1 VVSVDIED
9 IEQVPDAPAV
19 FVIWPRGEA
28 GAQPYLGRTGLLRR
42 RLSRLLKKRDTPSK
56 ILNLREVAGRVEYAL
71 TGSQLEST
79 LLFYRLARAHFPD
92 SYLKLIKLRMPAYV
106 KLILSNEFPR
116 VSVTSRVTGGASLY
130 YGPFRT
136 RSQAELFTGQFL
148 DLFQI
153 RRCEENLAP
162 NPAHPGCIYGEMNMC
177 LRPCQEVVTASQY
190 ATEVERVSQFLKT
203 DGLTLIDKTSATRD
217 RLSEDMDFE
226 EAAKMHR
233 KIERIR
239 QILTLRDDLVCDID
253 RLHGVAVAQ
262 SAEVG
267 ILNLFVI
274 RRGWWHGPLALELNA
289 GSSSLD
295 RRLRDM
301 VYSVPDTSAGKGTAS
316 ERQEHLALL
325 AKWFYSSWRD
335 GEFLQAD
342 SFEELSYR
350 KLVNAVARVAKGVAV
365 TAAAPSERT

>member
-1 VVSVDIED
+1 MVSLEIDQ
-9 IEQVPDAPAV
+9 IEQAPDAPAV
-19 FVIWPRGEA
+19 FVIWPRDGVGE
-28 GAQPYLGRTGLLRR
+28 PYLGRTGLLRR
-42 RLSRLLKKRDTPSK
+42 RLLRLLKKRETPSK

-79 LLFYRLARAHFPD
+79 LLFYRLARLHFPD
-92 SYLKLIKLRMPAYV
+92 RYLKMIKLRMPAYV

-116 VSVTSRVTGGASLY
+116 VSVTSRVAGGSSLY

-136 RSQAELFTGQFL
+136 RTQAELFAGQFL
-148 DLFQI
+148 DLFQM
-153 RRCEENLAP
+153 RRCEENLIP
-162 NPAHPGCIYGEMNMC
+162 NAAHPGCIYGEMNMC
-177 LRPCQEVVTASQY
+177 LRPCQEVVTVEQY

-203 DGLTLIDKTSATRD
+203 DGLALIEKTSATRD

-253 RLHGVAVAQ
+253 KLHGVAVARA
-262 SAEVG
+262 AEAGV
-267 ILNLFVI
+267 LHLFVM
-274 RRGWWHGPLALELNA
+274 RRGWWHGPLPLELHA
-289 GSSSLD
+289 AEPSSLD
-295 RRLRDM
+295 RRLRDA
-301 VYSVPDTSAGKGTAS
+301 VHTVPEGTKGTAS

-335 GEFLQAD
+335 GEFLQAN

-350 KLVNAVARVAKGVAV
+350 KLVNAVARVAKGPV
-365 TAAAPSERT
+365 TTAPEPSERT

>member
-1 VVSVDIED
+1 MVPVEIDA

-19 FVIWPRGEA
+19 FVIWPREDGA
-28 GAQPYLGRTGLLRR
+28 GQPYLGRTGLLRR

-56 ILNLREVAGRVEYAL
+56 ILNLREVAGRIEYAL

-79 LLFYRLARAHFPD
+79 LLFYRLARLHFPD
-92 SYLKLIKLRMPAYV
+92 SYLKMIKLRMPAYV
-106 KLILSNEFPR
+106 KLILSNAFPR
-116 VSVTSRVTGGASLY
+116 VSVTSRVSGGASLY

-136 RSQAELFTGQFL
+136 RAQAELFSGQFL

-153 RRCEENLAP
+153 RRCEENLNP
-162 NPAHPGCIYGEMNMC
+162 NAAHPGCIYREMNMC
-177 LRPCQEVVTASQY
+177 LRPCQEVVTVEQY

-203 DGLTLIDKTSATRD
+203 DGLALIEKTSATRD
-217 RLSEDMDFE
+217 RLSEEMDFE

-239 QILTLRDDLVCDID
+239 QILTLRDDLVCDLEK
-253 RLHGVAVAQ
+253 LHGVAVAQ
-262 SAEVG
+262 SAVTG
-267 ILNLFVI
+267 VLNLFVI
-274 RRGWWHGPLALELNA
+274 REGWWTGPVAFALNA
-289 GSSSLD
+289 GSASLD
-295 RRLRDM
+295 RRLRDA
-301 VYSVPDTSAGKGTAS
+301 VHSAAASGKNGTAS

-350 KLVNAVARVAKGVAV
+350 KLVNAVARVAKGAV